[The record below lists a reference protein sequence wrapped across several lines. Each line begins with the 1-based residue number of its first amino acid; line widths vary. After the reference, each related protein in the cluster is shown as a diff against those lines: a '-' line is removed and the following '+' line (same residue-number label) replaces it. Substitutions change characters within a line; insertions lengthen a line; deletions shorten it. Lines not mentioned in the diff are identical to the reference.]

1 MGGLQSNNPIRCSSG
16 MASRPHEEHSRVSHA
31 LVYVCRLL
39 VGGWQWL
46 LLLLL
51 LLLQVMIPLLLLLLL
66 Q

>member
-1 MGGLQSNNPIRCSSG
+1 